1 MNEISCGLCMDL
13 MPLVADGVAC
23 DDSINAVL
31 AHIETCEEC
40 RALYNEGMSPASDTD
55 RSFARL
61 KRKVRTFCVLL
72 LCFGI
77 FFGLGLT
84 EGGGIFVN
92 IILMPVM
99 GALGYFLFGWNSA
112 WGIPLLIFLMRLVI
126 NIPPVIRGS
135 GHVDLREI
143 LTWSALYA
151 VFALAGVVIAGL
163 LHYAFRREEH

>member
-1 MNEISCGLCMDL
+1 MDL

-61 KRKVRTFCVLL
+61 KRKVRSFCVLL
-72 LCFGI
+72 LAFGI

-84 EGGGIFVN
+84 EGSGIFRN

-112 WGIPLLIFLMRLVI
+112 WGVPVLIFLMRLLL
-126 NIPPVIRGS
+126 NISPIIAGTERMEFS
-135 GHVDLREI
+135 GLAA
-143 LTWSALYA
+143 WSAIYA
-151 VFALAGVVIAGL
+151 AFALAGVITAGL
-163 LHYAFRREEH
+163 LHFAFRKEDD